1 AERVDVLEAAV
12 HRRES
17 HVRDLVEIVQLLHR
31 QLADQPRVHFALA
44 ERAQFVADVHDRGIE
59 RFARHRALLQRLEHA
74 IAELAFVERLAAGVV
89 LDDARHHQLGR
100 LEGRETL
107 AALQALATAADLLS
121 FAGQARV
128 DDFGFL
134 VVAEG
139 AMHGKWRG
147 SRGSRESRYYVTF
160 VTLVTLVTPRRPGTS
175 DRSRSLSPS
184 PWRSPPRSGS
194 RRAGRQSSW
203 RAPAPRLP

>member
-1 AERVDVLEAAV
+1 CNARAARARSPGASCPHRTLCRTAPPSALLPGFGTGPQRQLAFRRLATAGAHAIDFFAERVDVLEAAV

-100 LEGRETL
+100 LERRETL
-107 AALQALATAADLLS
+107 VALQALAAAADLLS

-128 DDFGFL
+128 DDF
-134 VVAEG
+134 
-139 AMHGKWRG
+139 R
-147 SRGSRESRYYVTF
+147 
-160 VTLVTLVTPRRPGTS
+160 
-175 DRSRSLSPS
+175 
-184 PWRSPPRSGS
+184 
-194 RRAGRQSSW
+194 
-203 RAPAPRLP
+203 